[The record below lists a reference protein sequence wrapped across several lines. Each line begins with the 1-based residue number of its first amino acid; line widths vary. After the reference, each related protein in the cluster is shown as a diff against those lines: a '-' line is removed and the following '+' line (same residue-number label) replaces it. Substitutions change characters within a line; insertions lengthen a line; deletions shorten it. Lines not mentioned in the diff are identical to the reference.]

1 MRGEMGKFCI
11 YDLICTVAKN
21 PWLTFAAFL
30 KPLLVFS
37 DFPTPAF
44 WEPNVYSIREL
55 SLFLKKQR
63 HKKAQFM
70 QLPWQPSGEDS
81 MLLM

>member
-1 MRGEMGKFCI
+1 MRREMGKFRN
-11 YDLICTVAKN
+11 YDLICKVAKN
-21 PWLTFAAFL
+21 LWPTFAAFL

-37 DFPTPAF
+37 DIPPSAF
-44 WEPNVYSIREL
+44 WDPNVYFTCEL
-55 SLFLKKQR
+55 SLFLTKQR

-70 QLPWQPSGEDS
+70 RLPWQPSGEDS